1 MDQVTKIGKK
11 FLAGLQEED
20 IAYQGVLFAGLMV
33 DKDGRVT
40 VLEYNVRFGDPEI
53 QSILA
58 RMKSRLY
65 DIMMAVA
72 RGDGSLA
79 NMPLEFSGGALTLIL
94 TDPGYP
100 WAASHKWAV
109 ITGLEALPEWVKVIH
124 AGTKVDDNGDIVV
137 NGGRVLGLVV
147 TGDGTYEELNK
158 QALAAI
164 EQVKFWGNTPWYRA
178 DIGLGKDAK

>member
-1 MDQVTKIGKK
+1 MTGGMGTVSPSPFEANQSVMDQVTKIGKK
-11 FLAGLQEED
+11 FLAGLQEEG

-79 NMPLEFSGGALTLIL
+79 KMLLEFSGRALTLIA

-100 WAASHKWAV
+100 
-109 ITGLEALPEWVKVIH
+109 
-124 AGTKVDDNGDIVV
+124 
-137 NGGRVLGLVV
+137 
-147 TGDGTYEELNK
+147 
-158 QALAAI
+158 
-164 EQVKFWGNTPWYRA
+164 
-178 DIGLGKDAK
+178 